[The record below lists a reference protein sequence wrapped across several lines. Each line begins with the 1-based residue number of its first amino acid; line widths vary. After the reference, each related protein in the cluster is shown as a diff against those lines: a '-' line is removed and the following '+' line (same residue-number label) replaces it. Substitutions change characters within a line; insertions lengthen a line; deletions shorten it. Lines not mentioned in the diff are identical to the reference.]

1 MLQNE
6 NKFMCP
12 CHGSQ
17 YNKQGKVVRGPAPLV
32 SLCLQS
38 RCLHLDWTQQWQAE
52 AYVADALAIVATAV
66 GSL

>member
-52 AYVADALAIVATAV
+52 ACVAGALAIVATAV